1 MAVPPACLQVF
12 MKPTLRPALP
22 TSVGLSDCPDAH
34 QQIGRFVEN
43 NDLQRRDILSLRT
56 LIAVAVNLRWITARC
71 RTPRRHW
78 PPVQSQ
84 LRRPR

>member
-43 NDLQRRDILSLRT
+43 NDLRRS
-56 LIAVAVNLRWITARC
+56 
-71 RTPRRHW
+71 
-78 PPVQSQ
+78 
-84 LRRPR
+84 